1 MTEFSRVFRRWR
13 DRNASNLFASTVI
26 VILMFALVG
35 LYHTGKF
42 ILGGIVW
49 ATWCGLAC

>member
-1 MTEFSRVFRRWR
+1 MTEFTRVFRSWR

-26 VILMFALVG
+26 VVLALAVVG

-42 ILGGIVW
+42 ALGLFIW